1 MILRRNPRRVT
12 VERFRQ
18 RLQSKR
24 ILEKWPLV
32 PVIDG
37 W

>member
-18 RLQSKR
+18 LLAEKR
-24 ILEKWPLV
+24 IQAKWPRAQV
-32 PVIDG
+32 VDG
-37 W
+37 

>member
-18 RLQSKR
+18 RLAEKR
-24 ILEKWPLV
+24 IQAKWPRV
-32 PVIDG
+32 QVVDG
-37 W
+37 